1 MSQIDPIAL
10 LFEGLDK
17 LGPGG
22 DGHTSHVLRMLP
34 ERRFQLVVDAGCG
47 TGRQTLVLARELK
60 AVVHA
65 VDTYEPFLV
74 ALRRRAQEQ
83 QLDRFVQ
90 THHLDM
96 KNIPDVFHD
105 IDLLWSEGSAYN
117 IGFITALETWRP
129 AIAAGG
135 FAVVSELSWLIEDA
149 PAAVREFF
157 DSCYPAMQ
165 SVERNASAVEEAGYR
180 LLGTHTLPPEAW
192 VEGYYDVLAPRAK
205 SLLDHMEPSVRE
217 LAAETVKEIEV
228 FNRPDNSYGYVFYVL
243 QRSPATG

>member
-1 MSQIDPIAL
+1 MPPIDPIAL

-22 DGHTSHVLRMLP
+22 DEHTSHVLRMLP
-34 ERRFQLVVDAGCG
+34 QRRVQLVVDAGCG

-74 ALRRRAQEQ
+74 ALRRRAQQQ

-96 KNIPDVFHD
+96 KNIPDVFQD

-117 IGFITALETWRP
+117 IGFVTALETWRA
-129 AIAAGG
+129 AIADRGL
-135 FAVVSELSWLIEDA
+135 AVVSELSWLTGEA
-149 PAAVREFF
+149 PQTVKEFF

-165 SVERNASAVEEAGYR
+165 AVKRNATAVEEAGYR
-180 LLGTHTLPPEAW
+180 LLATHTLPPEAW
-192 VEGYYDVLAPRAK
+192 IEGYYDVLAPRAK
-205 SLLDHMEPSVRE
+205 HLLDHPEPSVRE

-228 FNRPDNSYGYVFYVL
+228 FNSSDNSYGYVFYVL
-243 QRSPATG
+243 QRSRAT